1 MGEWNQR
8 LTDLGRTETRANGV
22 EGQRILGQTN
32 LHSEYL
38 VVQRFVTL

>member
-22 EGQRILGQTN
+22 EGKRILARANKLT
-32 LHSEYL
+32 
-38 VVQRFVTL
+38 F

>member
-22 EGQRILGQTN
+22 EGKHILGQTN
-32 LHSEYL
+32 LHSE
-38 VVQRFVTL
+38 